1 MTLAG
6 KRLADDLSEGSNGA
20 TGPGDPRPNYLVSH
34 DNAPCRPRTSSTRP
48 GPPRRPL
55 GRQIAAGRPRVS
67 IGCLDCRFRLSPPPW
82 RVRPRRP
89 GAYRGSG
96 SLRAL
101 GARRDPTWGWRE
113 KTLGESAE
121 GSAPCSAATLWAGN
135 EASEEAVVA
144 RSAIC
149 CYLLPH
155 QVHPKR
161 ACGVL
166 VLLPP
171 VKWLLLPGQ
180 GRP

>member
-6 KRLADDLSEGSNGA
+6 KRLADELSEDSSSGA
-20 TGPGDPRPNYLVSH
+20 TGPGGPRPNNLVSR
-34 DNAPCRPRTSSTRP
+34 DNARCRPRASSTRP

-55 GRQIAAGRPRVS
+55 GRQIAAGRSRAS
-67 IGCLDCRFRLSPPPW
+67 IGCLVCRFRLSPPPR

-89 GAYRGSG
+89 GAYRDSG

-113 KTLGESAE
+113 KTSGESAE
-121 GSAPCSAATLWAGN
+121 GSVPCSAATPWAGN
-135 EASEEAVVA
+135 EVSEEAAVA
-144 RSAIC
+144 RSTVY

-161 ACGVL
+161 ACAFL

-171 VKWLLLPGQ
+171 VK
-180 GRP
+180 